1 MRAVAPREGP
11 SAAPGEATGQSNAPE
26 GVEIYEELDNRMAV
40 KIRMTREGRR
50 NRPYFRIGAFDER
63 TPRDGKSIEILGHY
77 DPLEK
82 DDGKKV
88 VVNAERVRY
97 WFNEGAIPSQSVIT
111 LLKPLGIH
119 LRRERKKKVKKEK

>member
-1 MRAVAPREGP
+1 
-11 SAAPGEATGQSNAPE
+11 
-26 GVEIYEELDNRMAV
+26 MAV

-50 NRPYFRIGAFDER
+50 NRPYFRIGAYDER

-82 DDGKKV
+82 DDVKKI

-97 WFNEGAIPSQSVIT
+97 WFNEGAVPSVSVIT